1 MSLLASILRQ
11 VRSQEHVSREDVK
24 EAFRSLDKDSDGFI
38 SAGDLRLAL
47 GGQGWRDE
55 EAEEL
60 VSRAADFISCEAF
73 MGMVAAAEQGE
84 KTGGQTVSCGE
95 YILVKRFPCLSRVM
109 KHYASDRLI
118 GFIVF
123 L

>member
-55 EAEEL
+55 EAEKL
-60 VSRAADFISCEAF
+60 VSRAAGFISCEAF
-73 MGMVAAAEQGE
+73 MGMVAGAEGE
-84 KTGGQTVSCGE
+84 KTGGQTVSSQTVSLSFTRNE
-95 YILVKRFPCLSRVM
+95 TLRF
-109 KHYASDRLI
+109 
-118 GFIVF
+118 
-123 L
+123 

>member
-1 MSLLASILRQ
+1 MSHLTSILRQ
-11 VRSQEHVSREDVK
+11 VRSQEHVSREDVT

-38 SAGDLRLAL
+38 SAGELRSAL

-73 MGMVAAAEQGE
+73 MGMVAAAEGE
-84 KTGGQTVSCGE
+84 KTGEQAARWGE
-95 YILVKRFPCLSRVM
+95 YKQVKTLSL
-109 KHYASDRLI
+109 SST
-118 GFIVF
+118 
-123 L
+123 